1 MLRPDQSNT
10 ADSVY
15 WLDNYQG
22 KMSILQS
29 KNRLFIPDI
38 GNITW
43 FNSCR
48 YSIYSRLRD
57 SFINCVFHIGLC
69 SDPCIYRYKGYDK
82 SGFDCSGYIHYVFNN
97 FGYNVPRSSIGLTSI
112 GKEINLSE
120 VKKGDLLFFKGRNIN
135 NKKIGHVSMVIEVD
149 EKSLTMIHSTRRG
162 IIIDR
167 LSDVDY
173 YKKRF
178 ITACHPIL

>member
-1 MLRPDQSNT
+1 ML
-10 ADSVY
+10 
-15 WLDNYQG
+15 
-22 KMSILQS
+22 
-29 KNRLFIPDI
+29 KNIFLLLLCAFFAKVLVFN
-38 GNITW
+38 GNLNA
-43 FNSCR
+43 NS
-48 YSIYSRLRD
+48 Y
-57 SFINCVFHIGLC
+57 NNC
-69 SDPCIYRYKGYDK
+69 SDTTITASIAKNTLDSIKLNEELVDSMIVFAKKFVGLPYRYKGYDK

-97 FGYNVPRSSIGLTSI
+97 FGYNVPRSSIGLASI

-178 ITACHPIL
+178 ITACHPNL